1 VNKSQTARQ
10 YLHPGNAALFQTLLI
25 PIDEEREMEML
36 SPFQFPYVPAADRTP
51 TPPPDAL
58 QPGMLARVLDEIDHG
73 LLLLDLTGRIL
84 HTNFPGRRE
93 LTNGRALRSVDGM
106 LCTSQPGSQPKLRQ
120 ALKDA
125 ERDYR
130 SIVELDDADDPLSL
144 AFIPLAAL
152 HGSSTVDTVLVMCS
166 RRLGCESLTM
176 QMFAR
181 SKRLTRAEQ
190 NVLARL
196 CAGHGAEEI
205 ACLEGIR
212 MSTVRTH
219 IKNVRQKTGSSSIR
233 EVVHRVSRMPQ
244 IVSALRIVGE
254 S

>member
-1 VNKSQTARQ
+1 METATQ
-10 YLHPGNAALFQTLLI
+10 FQI
-25 PIDEEREMEML
+25 H
-36 SPFQFPYVPAADRTP
+36 YVQDADRTP
-51 TPPPDAL
+51 PSPPDPL
-58 QPGMLARVLDEIDHG
+58 QPGMLSRVLDEIDHG

-84 HTNFPGRRE
+84 HANFPARRE
-93 LTNGRALRSVDGM
+93 LSSGHALRSVDGM
-106 LCTSQPGSQPKLRQ
+106 LCAGQAGLQPKLRQ

-125 ERDYR
+125 ERDCR
-130 SIVELDDADDPLSL
+130 SIIELDDPEDPLSL

-152 HGSSTVDTVLVMCS
+152 HGATTVDTVLVMCS
-166 RRLGCESLTM
+166 RRPGCESLTM

-219 IKNVRQKTGSSSIR
+219 IKNVRQKTGSNSIR
-233 EVVHRVSRMPQ
+233 EVVYRVSRMPQ
-244 IVSALRIVGE
+244 IVSALRMASEG
-254 S
+254 

>member
-1 VNKSQTARQ
+1 
-10 YLHPGNAALFQTLLI
+10 
-25 PIDEEREMEML
+25 MEML
-36 SPFQFPYVPAADRTP
+36 SQFRFPYVPAADRTP
-51 TPPPDAL
+51 ASPPDAL

-84 HTNFPGRRE
+84 HANFPARRE
-93 LTNGRALRSVDGM
+93 LMSGHTLRSIDGM
-106 LCTSQPGSQPKLRQ
+106 LAASQAGSQPKLRQ

-130 SIVELDDADDPLSL
+130 SIVELDEDPEDPLSL

-152 HGSSTVDTVLVMCS
+152 HGASTVDTVLVMCS
-166 RRLGCESLTM
+166 RRPGCESLTM

-219 IKNVRQKTGSSSIR
+219 IKNVRQKTGSNSIR
-233 EVVHRVSRMPQ
+233 EVVYRVSRMPQ
-244 IVSALRIVGE
+244 IVSALRIASE
-254 S
+254 N

>member
-1 VNKSQTARQ
+1 MN
-10 YLHPGNAALFQTLLI
+10 
-25 PIDEEREMEML
+25 
-36 SPFQFPYVPAADRTP
+36 PAAAFLISDSP
-51 TPPPDAL
+51 SVPPPDPM

-84 HTNFPGRRE
+84 HANYPARRE
-93 LTNGRALRSVDGM
+93 LAAARALRSTLGM
-106 LCTSQPGSQPKLRQ
+106 LCSAQAAAQAKIRQ
-120 ALKDA
+120 ALRDA
-125 ERDYR
+125 ESDRR
-130 SIVELDDADDPLSL
+130 SIIEVDHEGEGLSL

-152 HGSSTVDTVLVMCS
+152 HGGGVVDTVLVMCS
-166 RRLGCESLTM
+166 RRTGCESLTM

-181 SKRLTRAEQ
+181 ARRLTRAEQ

-196 CAGHGAEEI
+196 CDGHGAEEI

-233 EVVHRVSRMPQ
+233 DVVRQVSKMPQ
-244 IVSALRIVGE
+244 IVSVIRN
-254 S
+254 

>member
-1 VNKSQTARQ
+1 
-10 YLHPGNAALFQTLLI
+10 
-25 PIDEEREMEML
+25 MET
-36 SPFQFPYVPAADRTP
+36 AADFQIRYVQDRSPVTAI
-51 TPPPDAL
+51 PPDSL

-73 LLLLDLTGRIL
+73 LLLIDLTGRIL
-84 HTNFPGRRE
+84 HANYPARRE
-93 LTNGRALRSVDGM
+93 LATGHVLRNSDGM
-106 LCTSQPGSQPKLRQ
+106 LCAGNPAAQAKVRQ

-125 ERDYR
+125 ERDCR
-130 SIVELDDADDPLSL
+130 GIVELDHAGDTVSL
-144 AFIPLAAL
+144 AFIPLAAV
-152 HGSSTVDTVLVMCS
+152 HGSATIDTVLVMCS
-166 RRLGCESLTM
+166 RRPGCESLTM

-181 SKRLTRAEQ
+181 ARHLTRAEQ
-190 NVLARL
+190 NVLSRL

-244 IVSALRIVGE
+244 IVSALRLVE
-254 S
+254 

>member
-1 VNKSQTARQ
+1 
-10 YLHPGNAALFQTLLI
+10 
-25 PIDEEREMEML
+25 MET
-36 SPFQFPYVPAADRTP
+36 AADFEITYLERFGRDVTAA
-51 TPPPDAL
+51 PPDAL

-84 HTNFPGRRE
+84 HANFPARRE
-93 LTNGRALRSVDGM
+93 LAAARALRSGEGM
-106 LCTSQPGSQPKLRQ
+106 LCAANAASQAKIRQ

-125 ERDYR
+125 ERDCR
-130 SIVELDDADDPLSL
+130 SIVELEHGEDLLSV
-144 AFIPLAAL
+144 AFIPLAAV
-152 HGSSTVDTVLVMCS
+152 HGSGTVDTVLVMCS
-166 RRLGCESLTM
+166 RRPGCETLTM

-181 SKRLTRAEQ
+181 ARHLTRAEQ

-244 IVSALRIVGE
+244 IVSALRFGE
-254 S
+254 